1 MPIFHPLEPEKMPQI
16 EYERPLLFHVNNV
29 LHTRVN
35 LLLVVESIFFAA
47 LAQVRNATDP
57 SARRFSLV
65 LCVLGLAFT
74 ILVWVTLHSL
84 KERSNFLTEHLAPS
98 DTLYRAYL
106 EKKGLYSTTILTD
119 VLPAAAAAA
128 WIALIA
134 EMLYFQ

>member
-1 MPIFHPLEPEKMPQI
+1 MPIPYPLDPAKSPQI
-16 EYERPLLFHVNNV
+16 EYERGLLFHVNNV

-47 LAQVRNATDP
+47 LAQVRNSTG
-57 SARRFSLV
+57 SGARRFALV

-74 ILVWVTLHSL
+74 VLVWITLRSL
-84 KERSNFLTEHLAPS
+84 KARSDFLTKHLAIT
-98 DTLYRAYL
+98 DTLYEAYL
-106 EKKGLYSTTILTD
+106 SKSGLYSTTILTD
-119 VLPAAAAAA
+119 VLPGAAGLA